1 MSNIVRAIRTRV
13 LLDNLD
19 TGDERWAALT
29 GCRLMHPRYGE
40 GTIREVRAE
49 RFRDAVMSVEW
60 ASGKTSDVST
70 ASFINGQVTRVIVP
84 DDIAIPP
91 QLSRWVRNEE
101 SGEFR
106 KERLA
111 TEAANK
117 TPRRR
122 TVKSSTTS
130 SA

>member
-1 MSNIVRAIRTRV
+1 MSP
-13 LLDNLD
+13 D
-19 TGDERWAALT
+19 
-29 GCRLMHPRYGE
+29 HPRYGE

-111 TEAANK
+111 NEAANK

-130 SA
+130 SV